1 MFPWLCLNHVPGLG
15 PRGIATLLE
24 AHGDAESILAAGRA
38 GRLRGERLRREAVAA
53 LRDGSYEAAAEAD
66 ARAAEAAGVTL
77 VPRPELPAGLAAIA
91 DPPPILYVNGA
102 LTREDGVAVAI
113 VGSRAATRYGTHVAT
128 EFARGLAR
136 HRATVVS
143 GMATG
148 VDSSAHDGCLAAGGR
163 TVAVLGCGVDVA
175 YPAGSE
181 RRMAAIRAHGAVVS
195 EYPMGTRPRAAFFP
209 RRNRI
214 IAGLAVATV
223 VVEAQAR
230 SGASI
235 TARLA
240 MELGREVC
248 AVPGNIT
255 SSRSV
260 GANRLIRDG
269 AHLVQSVADVIA
281 TLPPAVQAYLTP
293 PAKPVAAAGGGRG
306 EIDPLVASLTG
317 GERRVDE
324 LASLTHTAAPALL
337 ARLTELELAGAI
349 RRTDGGG
356 YIATEIDEGNER

>member
-15 PRGIATLLE
+15 PRGIALLVE
-24 AHGDAESILAAGRA
+24 RHGDAEAILAAGRS
-38 GRLRGERLRREAVAA
+38 GTLRGERLRREAIAA

-66 ARAAEAAGVTL
+66 ARRAEAAGVTL
-77 VPRPELPAGLAAIA
+77 LPYPDLPSGLRALP
-91 DPPPILYVNGA
+91 DPPPILYVDGT
-102 LTREDGVAVAI
+102 LTAEDGVAVAI

-128 EFARGLAR
+128 EFGRGLAR
-136 HRATVVS
+136 HGATVVS

-148 VDSSAHDGCLAAGGR
+148 IDAAAHDGCLAAGGR
-163 TVAVLGCGVDVA
+163 TLAVLGCGVDVA

-181 RRMAAIRAHGAVVS
+181 RRMAAIRDHGALLS
-195 EYPMGTRPRAAFFP
+195 EHPMGTRPRAPFFP

-214 IAGLAVATV
+214 IAALAIATV
-223 VVEAQAR
+223 VVEAQVR
-230 SGASI
+230 SGAGI

-255 SSRSV
+255 SSRSA
-260 GANRLIRDG
+260 GTNRLIRDG

-281 TLPPAVQAYLTP
+281 TLPPAVQRYLQP
-293 PAKPVAAAGGGRG
+293 RPAAPRPAAATRP
-306 EIDPLVASLTG
+306 DPLLAALTG
-317 GERRVDE
+317 SERRVDE

-349 RRTDGGG
+349 RRTDAGG
-356 YIATEIDEGNER
+356 YIATEIPGGR

>member
-1 MFPWLCLNHVPGLG
+1 MFSWLCLNHIPGLG
-15 PRGIATLLE
+15 PRGVATLLE
-24 AHGDAESILAAGRA
+24 AHGDAEGVLAAGGA
-38 GRLRGERLRREAVAA
+38 GRLRGERLRREAVTA
-53 LRDGSYEAAAEAD
+53 LRDGTYEEAAMAD

-77 VPRPELPAGLAAIA
+77 VPRPDLPAGLAALA
-91 DPPPILYVNGA
+91 DPPPILYVAGT
-102 LTREDGVAVAI
+102 LTAADGVAVAI
-113 VGSRAATRYGTHVAT
+113 VGSRAATGYGTHVAT
-128 EFARGLAR
+128 ELARGLAR
-136 HRATVVS
+136 HGATVVS

-148 VDSSAHDGCLAAGGR
+148 IDSAAHDGCLAAGGR

-181 RRMAAIRAHGAVVS
+181 RRMAAIRTHGAVVS

-255 SSRSV
+255 SSRSA

-293 PAKPVAAAGGGRG
+293 PVTRGAAAAGDGGAV
-306 EIDPLVASLTG
+306 DPLVAALTG

-324 LASLTHTAAPALL
+324 LAALTHTAAPALL
-337 ARLTELELAGAI
+337 AHLTELELLGAI
-349 RRTDGGG
+349 RRTEGGG
-356 YIATEIDEGNER
+356 YIATEIAGG

>member
-1 MFPWLCLNHVPGLG
+1 MFSWLCLNHVPGLG
-15 PRGIATLLE
+15 PRGVATLLE
-24 AHGDAESILAAGRA
+24 AHGDAEGVLDAGRT
-38 GRLRGERLRREAVAA
+38 GRLRGERLRAEAVAA
-53 LRDGSYEAAAEAD
+53 LRDGSYEEAAMAD
-66 ARAAEAAGVTL
+66 ARRAEAAGVTL
-77 VPRPELPAGLAAIA
+77 VPRPELPAGLAALA
-91 DPPPILYVNGA
+91 DSPPVLYVDGT
-102 LTREDGVAVAI
+102 LTRGDGIAVAI
-113 VGSRAATRYGTHVAT
+113 VGSRAATSYGSHVAT

-136 HRATVVS
+136 HGATVVS

-148 VDSSAHDGCLAAGGR
+148 IDAAAHDGCLAAGGR

-181 RRMAAIRAHGAVVS
+181 ARMAAIRAHGAIVS
-195 EYPMGTRPRAAFFP
+195 EFPMGTRPRAAFFP

-214 IAGLAVATV
+214 IAALAVATV
-223 VVEAQAR
+223 VVEAQVR

-293 PAKPVAAAGGGRG
+293 PVKGGAAATGDDGAG
-306 EIDPLVASLTG
+306 DPLVAALTG

-324 LASLTHTAAPALL
+324 LAALTHTAAPALL
-337 ARLTELELAGAI
+337 AHLTELELAGTI
-349 RRTDGGG
+349 RRTGGG
-356 YIATEIDEGNER
+356 GFIATEISGGKSS